1 MSFLL
6 KNLENRIIDNNQ
18 KIYLDNKNKDSKEKD
33 GSKLLLDPKDY
44 GIYSPK
50 FKTLKNSRKKY
61 S

>member
-6 KNLENRIIDNNQ
+6 KNLENKIIDNNQ
-18 KIYLDNKNKDSKEKD
+18 KIYLDNKNKDSKEND
-33 GSKLLLDPKDY
+33 GSKLLLVPKDY

-50 FKTLKNSRKKY
+50 FKTLKNSRNKY